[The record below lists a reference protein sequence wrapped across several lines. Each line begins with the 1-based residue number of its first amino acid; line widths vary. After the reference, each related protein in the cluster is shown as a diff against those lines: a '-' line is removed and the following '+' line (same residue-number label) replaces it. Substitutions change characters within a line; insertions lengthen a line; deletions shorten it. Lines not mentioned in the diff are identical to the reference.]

1 MWFFRFAHGQHKCN
15 FHKCLLTWKKH
26 KNKSLAKTNHMVA
39 DIIATY
45 HSLVPRLLPR
55 LSAGEEPG
63 YEVNLPSYLSCV
75 FEHWFLVAS
84 QMSIGPLK
92 QQITSFLATSG
103 RWHEYCI
110 PVFHKVHYYLSLHSM
125 LTCWLTA
132 LIKGS
137 KTYWSAVIIYS
148 AFSDTRNKIMFMFK
162 QL

>member
-45 HSLVPRLLPR
+45 HSLVPRLLPC

-84 QMSIGPLK
+84 QMSICSQK
-92 QQITSFLATSG
+92 QQITIFLLPVDSGMNTASQPFTKFTTTS
-103 RWHEYCI
+103 RCTLCSH
-110 PVFHKVHYYLSLHSM
+110 VDL
-125 LTCWLTA
+125 
-132 LIKGS
+132 
-137 KTYWSAVIIYS
+137 
-148 AFSDTRNKIMFMFK
+148 
-162 QL
+162 QLL